1 MATEEQIQ
9 LYIDFLGEEI
19 KGGHE
24 DVDDLL
30 TIIHDLG
37 EKNIESFAAKFSD
50 AKAKLDRKHRLKSS
64 SDEQNLNS
72 FTEFF
77 THWKHDTTK
86 RIEEGVITK
95 NKKYLQQDGL
105 QITGITKNTFG
116 NAKTSLTDQKHE
128 YGMFIGLESNK
139 LKYKGRRLWRDAA
152 DKLYKIHNS
161 RLDYLYE
168 TTKNTIKDR
177 QAMFS
182 KELKGFK
189 NDFEESLQ
197 NFGNQKIEKLKN
209 FLELN
214 SKAEPKEVDKLV
226 KFIDSLKEEFA
237 DFEIA
242 ATKKLDQKLNV
253 NLDFFKIAM
262 EEEKASFRTNCQAGA
277 KSFKED
283 LEKLTAT
290 HTAIAKEQ
298 QKGPNNPLQRG

>member
-1 MATEEQIQ
+1 MPTEEQIK

-24 DVDDLL
+24 DIDSILD
-30 TIIHDLG
+30 IINDLG
-37 EKNIESFAAKFSD
+37 KKNIESFVAKFSD
-50 AKAKLDRKHRLKSS
+50 AKTKLDRKYRLKGS
-64 SDEQNLNS
+64 SDEQNLNY

-77 THWKHDTTK
+77 THWKHDATK
-86 RIEEGVITK
+86 EIEEGIITK
-95 NKKYLQQDGL
+95 NKKHLQQDNV
-105 QITGITKNTFG
+105 QITAITKNTFG
-116 NAKTSLTDQKHE
+116 NAKTSLTDLKHE
-128 YGMFIGLESNK
+128 YGMFISLESNK
-139 LKYKGRRLWRDAA
+139 LKYKDRRLWRSAA
-152 DKLYKIHNS
+152 GKLYEIHNS

-182 KELKGFK
+182 KELKGSK
-189 NDFEESLQ
+189 NNFEESLQ
-197 NFGNQKIEKLKN
+197 NFGNQKIEELKN

-226 KFIDSLKEEFA
+226 KFTDSLKGQFA

-242 ATKKLDQKLNV
+242 AAKNLDQELNAGF
-253 NLDFFKIAM
+253 DSFRIAM
-262 EEEKASFRTNCQAGA
+262 EEEKAMFNTNCQAGV

-283 LEKLTAT
+283 LGKLTAT